1 MNLILSNNLS
11 LKHQRF
17 TLSGCKDIKIRKFDF
32 VAKTQFLNL
41 RLPSLKIHVKNV
53 HNYEKLMCKET
64 LF

>member
-41 RLPSLKIHVKNV
+41 QLPSLEIHVKNV

>member
-41 RLPSLKIHVKNV
+41 QLPSLKIHVKNV
-53 HNYEKLMCKET
+53 HNYKKN
-64 LF
+64 